1 MSQDKCPVFYMSHDD
16 RGVVVFLSALG
27 FIHTK
32 DLSDAD
38 FVVFPGGEDV
48 TPFLYGER
56 KHPKTHCNLERD
68 LKEVKLFRSLPSSL
82 PKVGICRGAQ
92 FLNVMSGGSLWQ
104 HVDHHA
110 TAKGHLAKDM
120 YAKNS
125 FFHVTSTHHQM
136 MIPGPEAAVLAAAS
150 CSEYKHGDSR
160 VCHFPENTNDFD
172 DPEVVYYAGTNSIC
186 YQPHPEY
193 AGSANKANQE
203 FFLEVLETYV
213 LTHSQ
218 CTAAKAVRTGRQ
230 QQQKKDA

>member
-1 MSQDKCPVFYMSHDD
+1 MTDDANCPRFYMSHED

-27 FIHTK
+27 FVHTK
-32 DLSDAD
+32 DVGDAD
-38 FVVFPGGEDV
+38 FVVFPGGADV

-56 KHPKTHCNLERD
+56 KHAKTYCNLERD
-68 LKEVKLFRSLPSSL
+68 LKEVKLFRSLPNAM

-104 HVDHHA
+104 HVDNHA
-110 TAKGHLAKDM
+110 VPKGHLVKDM

-136 MIPGPEAAVLAAAS
+136 MIPGPEAAILAAAS
-150 CSEYKHGDSR
+150 CAEYKHGDGR
-160 VCHFPENTNDFD
+160 MCHLPPNTNDFD

-193 AGSANKANQE
+193 AGSENRANQD
-203 FFLEVLETYV
+203 FFLEVLETYI
-213 LTHSQ
+213 LTASQ
-218 CTAAKAVRTGRQ
+218 CSAAKKVRDERRNG
-230 QQQKKDA
+230 KK